1 MNVIADTWRG
11 LVKRRLW
18 PLAVLL
24 VAALVAVPLALAK
37 DPAPEATADAP
48 IHTAAGDDDASSSF
62 VTLNTPSEDGK
73 VKRRRV
79 LGMAKD
85 PFAPAPPPKTK
96 KKKIAKK
103 AQATPTPAPNAP
115 SGGSSAPPSAPPA
128 SPTPTPAPGTVVP
141 KGSVKV
147 KFGKVDSDLAPL
159 TLGKLDPAP
168 SDDDPVLVFE
178 GLQNGGKT
186 AVFSIAGLVA
196 GQGDGTCDPDP
207 ANCATVKLHAGDT
220 EFITVTDADDNSQVQ
235 YELDLVKIFTK
246 KTVVADNGSASSG
259 ADN

>member
-37 DPAPEATADAP
+37 NPAPTATADAP
-48 IHTAAGDDDASSSF
+48 IHAAAGDDDASSSF

-79 LGMAKD
+79 LGMPKD
-85 PFAPAPPPKTK
+85 PFAPAPPPKQK
-96 KKKIAKK
+96 KHKKAKK
-103 AQATPTPAPNAP
+103 AQATPTPAPEAP
-115 SGGSSAPPSAPPA
+115 SGGSTAPPSSPPA
-128 SPTPTPAPGTVVP
+128 GPTPTPVAGTVVA
-141 KGSVKV
+141 KGSIKI
-147 KFGKVDSDLAPL
+147 KFGKVDTSLDEL
-159 TLGKLDPAP
+159 TLAKLDPAP